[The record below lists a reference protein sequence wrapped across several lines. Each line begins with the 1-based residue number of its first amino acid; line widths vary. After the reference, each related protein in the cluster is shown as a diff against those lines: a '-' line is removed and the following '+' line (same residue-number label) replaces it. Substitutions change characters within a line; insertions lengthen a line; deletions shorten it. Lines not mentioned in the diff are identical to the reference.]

1 MTMTQVSHRRAAAAR
16 CSQPAA
22 AAADPALTVGAIY
35 VGSTNDYGYNRSM
48 HDGLMAMKAAIP
60 GVTVLEA
67 ENVPE
72 TAEAERVMEGM
83 IQQGAK
89 LIFATSFGHQQAA
102 FDLAKKHPDVV
113 FEHAGGWMQAPNF
126 GNFFG
131 ATQAAWY
138 PMGVAAGLMTK
149 SNTLGFV
156 VGVPIGYA
164 IGNVNAFA
172 LGARSVNPKA
182 EVRVVVIGSWSDKAK
197 EAAATNALIDQGADV
212 VAMHVDSPATVIQA
226 AEEPR
231 RLLDRLPVGR
241 GARAGAQGLDHRPR
255 LHLGPVHD
263 RDRQERDRRD
273 LQARHGSRGPGRDDC
288 DRAVRRRRAG
298 DDASAQSPP
307 PPTRSPRA
315 STPSPGRS
323 PTIPA
328 SCGSRRAKPGAA
340 TRWAI
345 STGTSKASSERRN
358 SRGRSLSIPHE
369 YVPVAAAAIGLP
381 LPPDDLGGVIAAFAV
396 LARVAGASDG
406 VRPARGHRRRRGV
419 HAGRRRAS

>member
-1 MTMTQVSHRRAAAAR
+1 MTRLRLLIFALLLILFAG
-16 CSQPAA
+16 PAT
-22 AAADPALTVGAIY
+22 AADPALTVGAIY

-72 TAEAERVMEGM
+72 TAEAERIMEGM

-89 LIFATSFGHQQAA
+89 LIFATSFGHQESA
-102 FDLAKKHPDVV
+102 FNLAKKHPDVV

-172 LGARSVNPKA
+172 LGARSVDPKA

-226 AEEPR
+226 AEN
-231 RLLDRLPVGR
+231 R
-241 GARAGAQGLDHRPR
+241 GVYSIGFQSVEARALAPKGWITGLGFTWGPFMTDTAKSVMAGTFKPAMVREG
-255 LHLGPVHD
+255 LGEMIAIAPFGSAVP
-263 RDRQERDRRD
+263 EST
-273 LQARHGSRGPGRDDC
+273 QA
-288 DRAVRRRRAG
+288 AV
-298 DDASAQSPP
+298 
-307 PPTRSPRA
+307 T
-315 STPSPGRS
+315 
-323 PTIPA
+323 
-328 SCGSRRAKPGAA
+328 
-340 TRWAI
+340 
-345 STGTSKASSERRN
+345 
-358 SRGRSLSIPHE
+358 
-369 YVPVAAAAIGLP
+369 AAADKVAKGFNPFTGPITDNTGVVRIKEGEAWGG
-381 LPPDDLGGVIAAFAV
+381 DKMGNFDWYVEGVIGKAK
-396 LARVAGASDG
+396 
-406 VRPARGHRRRRGV
+406 
-419 HAGRRRAS
+419 

>member
-1 MTMTQVSHRRAAAAR
+1 MTRLRLLIFALLLTLFAG
-16 CSQPAA
+16 PAT
-22 AAADPALTVGAIY
+22 AADPALTVGAIY

-72 TAEAERVMEGM
+72 TAEAERIMEGM

-89 LIFATSFGHQQAA
+89 LIFATSFGHQESA
-102 FDLAKKHPDVV
+102 FNLAKKHPDVV

-172 LGARSVNPKA
+172 LGARSVDPKA

-226 AEEPR
+226 AEN
-231 RLLDRLPVGR
+231 R
-241 GARAGAQGLDHRPR
+241 GVYSIGFQSVEARALAPKGWVTGLGFTWGPFMTDTAKSVMAGTFKPAMVREG
-255 LHLGPVHD
+255 LGEMIAIAPFGSAVP
-263 RDRQERDRRD
+263 EST
-273 LQARHGSRGPGRDDC
+273 QA
-288 DRAVRRRRAG
+288 AV
-298 DDASAQSPP
+298 
-307 PPTRSPRA
+307 T
-315 STPSPGRS
+315 
-323 PTIPA
+323 
-328 SCGSRRAKPGAA
+328 
-340 TRWAI
+340 
-345 STGTSKASSERRN
+345 
-358 SRGRSLSIPHE
+358 
-369 YVPVAAAAIGLP
+369 AAADKVAKGFNPFTGPITDNTGVVRIKEGEAWGG
-381 LPPDDLGGVIAAFAV
+381 DKMGNFDWYVEGVIGKAK
-396 LARVAGASDG
+396 
-406 VRPARGHRRRRGV
+406 
-419 HAGRRRAS
+419 